1 MDTYSTVELNNNVD
15 SPVLFSKN
23 ETNSPFQTYNPVK
36 EKYETYV
43 NTGRMGNLENSKTYP
58 QFELFQE
65 NHKGPERNFNDSLYG
80 IMESSVPA
88 RVFFSEKNI
97 NNIQQKIINSVFNE
111 SQGKI
116 KIGRQSD
123 SELKIVMRSI
133 FLQHGQNLNSKI
145 QEQIA
150 QLNKLV
156 LNYCVENVLIG
167 AIGHVNY
174 IRDLNKTQYVM
185 DRPQS
190 VNIKGV
196 NSLEYNRTGM

>member
-1 MDTYSTVELNNNVD
+1 MNTYSTVELNNNVD
-15 SPVLFSKN
+15 LPELFSKN
-23 ETNSPFQTYNPVK
+23 ETNSPFQTYNPLK
-36 EKYETYV
+36 ETYETNV
-43 NTGRMGNLENSKTYP
+43 NSGRMENLENSKAYP

-97 NNIQQKIINSVFNE
+97 NNIQQKIINSIFNE

-133 FLQHGQNLNSKI
+133 FLQYGQNLNSKI

-167 AIGHVNY
+167 AIGHANY

-185 DRPQS
+185 ERPQS

>member
-1 MDTYSTVELNNNVD
+1 MDTYSTVELKNSVD
-15 SPVLFSKN
+15 LPELFSKN
-23 ETNSPFQTYNPVK
+23 ETNSPFSTYNPIK
-36 EKYETYV
+36 ETYETNT
-43 NTGRMGNLENSKTYP
+43 NTGRMGNLETNQAYP

-133 FLQHGQNLNSKI
+133 FLQYGQNLNSRI

-156 LNYCVENVLIG
+156 LNYCVENVLVG

-174 IRDLNKTQYVM
+174 IRELNKTQDVM
-185 DRPQS
+185 ERPQS

>member
-1 MDTYSTVELNNNVD
+1 MNTYSTVELNNNVD
-15 SPVLFSKN
+15 LPELFSKN
-23 ETNSPFQTYNPVK
+23 ETNSPFQTYNPLK
-36 EKYETYV
+36 ETYETNV
-43 NTGRMGNLENSKTYP
+43 NTGRMGNLETTKSYP

-97 NNIQQKIINSVFNE
+97 NNIQQKIINNVFNE

-123 SELKIVMRSI
+123 SELKIVMRSV

-150 QLNKLV
+150 QLNKIV

-167 AIGHVNY
+167 AIGHANY

-185 DRPQS
+185 ERPQS
-190 VNIKGV
+190 VNVKGV